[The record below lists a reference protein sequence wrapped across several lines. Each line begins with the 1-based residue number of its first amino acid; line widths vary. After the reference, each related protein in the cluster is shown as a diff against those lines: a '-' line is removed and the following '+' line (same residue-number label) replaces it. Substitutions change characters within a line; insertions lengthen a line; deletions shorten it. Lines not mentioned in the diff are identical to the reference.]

1 MFKKYSIAIILVS
14 FMLLSTSVINGKA
27 LNKNSMLYNYS
38 YSRRKYGS

>member
-27 LNKNSMLYNYS
+27 LNFNKKEWKGRHN
-38 YSRRKYGS
+38 